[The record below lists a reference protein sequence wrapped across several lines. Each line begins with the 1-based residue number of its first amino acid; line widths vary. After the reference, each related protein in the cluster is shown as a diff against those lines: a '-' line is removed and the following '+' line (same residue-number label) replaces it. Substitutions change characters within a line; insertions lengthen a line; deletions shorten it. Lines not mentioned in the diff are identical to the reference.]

1 MEKIK
6 KGLSLIGLTDLEADV
21 YIELLKLKQ
30 TKVSELAKI
39 TKVTRTQL
47 YPLLEKLVEKGVVEK
62 IENKVT
68 SYKVIEPEEL
78 ISILKKWK
86 EKQLKNL
93 KDLETMIKNFKK

>member
-68 SYKVIEPEEL
+68 FYKVIEPEEL